1 MSAPGALG
9 QGVWGGEQVTL
20 TVGENE
26 AILRL
31 GCAEARIA
39 GPIRLDDTGRF
50 DADGLYTAFEGGP
63 STASERPVKARFEGV
78 VSGEQLS
85 LTVQHGATETYRL
98 TRGLQSKVIRC
109 L

>member
-1 MSAPGALG
+1 MLAP
-9 QGVWGGEQVTL
+9 GVWGGEQVTL
-20 TVGENE
+20 TVGESE
-26 AILRL
+26 AVLRL

-39 GPIRLDDTGRF
+39 GPIGLDQSGRF

-63 STASERPVKARFEGV
+63 STARERPVKARFQGV
-78 VSGEQLS
+78 VTGDQLS
-85 LTVQHGATETYRL
+85 LTIRHGATETYRL